1 MTKEEYLA
9 MESGRYEE
17 IESLKAKDNFYDYE
31 KSFDQIWQDLGR
43 LYLENHMNEQ
53 SSTRDQ
59 RKKNAY
65 QIRRNKHQQISP
77 IYAGVS

>member
-9 MESGRYEE
+9 IAASHYEE

-43 LYLENHMNEQ
+43 LYLEHYLNER
-53 SSTRDQ
+53 SSSQDR
-59 RKKNAY
+59 RKKK
-65 QIRRNKHQQISP
+65 RLPDLEK
-77 IYAGVS
+77 